1 MNTQTDTPSDRSI
14 IPLGQK
20 GIELRTFDELFRF
33 SGFVVKS
40 GFAPRG
46 VDTPEKVFLVLQ
58 MGLEIGLSP
67 MAAIQNSMVVNGRPG
82 FYGQLVVGLVQSQ
95 PDFVD
100 MKTEYLPN
108 ETACE
113 SVRVTITRKGR
124 SPYSGNY
131 SLADAKKADLLD
143 NPNKKDT
150 WGKNPK
156 TMMFW
161 RAFHRAAIIYSDCI
175 KGLRTV
181 EISQDD
187 EPGFDGAKP
196 AQAIEIQK
204 PKFSRSGGQK
214 ESASVSQ
221 TTETLTP
228 SDADSTPE
236 QPKITD
242 GIVLSNMVKA
252 KGWDEA
258 LVLELLRKNGLGLDV
273 DSLPELNEQDAKVA
287 LDNFAALETKMLDE
301 MGV

>member
-1 MNTQTDTPSDRSI
+1 MNDTPDRSI
-14 IPLGQK
+14 IPLGNK

-40 GFAPRG
+40 GFAPKG
-46 VDTPEKVFLVLQ
+46 IDTPEKVFLVLQ

-82 FYGQLVVGLVQSQ
+82 FFGQLVVGLIQSQ

-124 SPYSGNY
+124 SPYCGNY

-143 NPNKKDT
+143 NPSKRDT

-187 EPGFDGAKP
+187 EPGFDNAKE
-196 AQAIEIQK
+196 AKAIQIEK

-221 TTETLTP
+221 TKSTETIAP
-228 SDADSTPE
+228 ADADSNSE
-236 QPKITD
+236 HKITD
-242 GIVLSNMVKA
+242 AIVVATKVMEQGL
-252 KGWDEA
+252 DP
-258 LVLELLRKNGLGLDV
+258 LVVLNVLHQNGLGLDIDKLADLNDQDAITALQNFDQLASTV
-273 DSLPELNEQDAKVA
+273 RSLPRI
-287 LDNFAALETKMLDE
+287 
-301 MGV
+301 GV

>member
-82 FYGQLVVGLVQSQ
+82 FFGQLVVGLVQSQ

-108 ETACE
+108 ETDCT

-131 SLADAKKADLLD
+131 SLADARIAKLLD
-143 NPNKKDT
+143 NPDKKDT

-187 EPGFDGAKP
+187 EPGFDNAKE
-196 AQAIEIQK
+196 AKVIKIEK
-204 PKFSRSGGQK
+204 PQFSRSGGQK

-242 GIVLSNMVKA
+242 AIIVVNMVKER
-252 KGWDEA
+252 GLDPFV
-258 LVLELLRKNGLGLDV
+258 VLAVLQGNGLGLDI
-273 DSLPELNEQDAKVA
+273 SELSEISEMDAKVV
-287 LDNFAALETKMLDE
+287 LDNFDKVVGKVLDHE
-301 MGV
+301 GV